1 MTCISPSKVDLNSFV
16 YTYICHINDLVVTFY
31 LLFIIINLIEN
42 GRNSNIIDKAK
53 TNLLML

>member
-16 YTYICHINDLVVTFY
+16 YRHINDLVVTFY